1 MEKKNKIKIGLAVG
15 FVVVC
20 GVLCL
25 ILRGGRQAEDRIV
38 LEQAGAVIE
47 ENKSLAD
54 EEEQYTTTE
63 NRTADDKEITDNR
76 ATDETLDTG
85 CVLCVHM
92 CGAVVTEGVYYVPVG
107 SRVTDGIAA
116 AGGFSEAADTTYHN
130 LAALLTDGQKVYVPT
145 REETTEVTVEER
157 VSGTEVD
164 NLQSGG
170 SEGSSEKRKVNLNTA
185 NLAQLMTLSGI
196 GEAKA
201 KSILQYR
208 EKVGPFGRIEEIK
221 NISGIGDAM
230 FDRIKEDIT
239 VE

>member
-1 MEKKNKIKIGLAVG
+1 MEKKNKIKGGLAVG
-15 FVVVC
+15 FVMVC
-20 GVLCL
+20 GVVCL
-25 ILRGGRQAEDRIV
+25 MLRGGGHADDRIV
-38 LEQAGAVIE
+38 LEQSGTVVE
-47 ENKSLAD
+47 DNRSLAD
-54 EEEQYTTTE
+54 EAEQDTTTE
-63 NRTADDKEITDNR
+63 NRTAEEKGIADEHVTDDAPD
-76 ATDETLDTG
+76 G
-85 CVLCVHM
+85 VQMLCVHM

-130 LAALLTDGQKVYVPT
+130 LAALLADGQKVYVPT

-157 VSGTEVD
+157 VSDTAADTSE
-164 NLQSGG
+164 SKG
-170 SEGSSEKRKVNLNTA
+170 SEGASEKRKVNLNTA
-185 NLAQLMTLSGI
+185 TLTELMTLSGI